1 MDRKSIEDHA
11 KHISSVQRV
20 NTELDALTPGEQLNR
35 LESQKELALIKWL
48 SCRREFAMLFMML
61 NRGNRFP
68 VDSFNV
74 KIDSK
79 VHGDQTYDTYV
90 RVWRNKDHSTYHV
103 KPYVDCGS
111 NIIDHNFDTESFT
124 GKYEYRYGTHRSH
137 TANLEFQNDV
147 DVVDVRFQRLDG
159 YPVEDTT
166 DKYNSIFLSALED
179 YVNPSLE
186 ITENTIA
193 LVAGSALKDDLNP
206 EYANRV
212 RLPDHILRMTALHAK
227 DIESNS

>member
-11 KHISSVQRV
+11 KHISSVQRI
-20 NTELDALTPGEQLNR
+20 NAELDALTSEEQLNR
-35 LESQKELALIKWL
+35 LESQIELASIKWL
-48 SCRREFAMLFMML
+48 SCRRGFAMLFMML

-79 VHGDQTYDTYV
+79 VHGDKTYDTYV
-90 RVWRNKDHSTYHV
+90 RVWRSKDHSAYHV

-111 NIIDHNFDTESFT
+111 NIIDHSFDAESFT
-124 GKYEYRYGTHRSH
+124 SEYEYRYGTHHSH
-137 TANLEFQNDV
+137 SASLKFQNDV
-147 DVVDVRFQRLDG
+147 DVVDVQFQRLDG
-159 YPVEDTT
+159 YPIEDTT
-166 DKYNSIFLSALED
+166 EKNNAIFLSALED

-193 LVAGSALKDDLNP
+193 LVAGSALKNDLNP

-212 RLPDHILRMTALHAK
+212 RLPDHILRMTALRAK